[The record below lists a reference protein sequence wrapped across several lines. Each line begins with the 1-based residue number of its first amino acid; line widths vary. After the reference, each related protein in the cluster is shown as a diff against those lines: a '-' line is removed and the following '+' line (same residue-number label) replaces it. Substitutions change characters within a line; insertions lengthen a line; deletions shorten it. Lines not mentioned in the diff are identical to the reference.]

1 MAEIIVKQ
9 GNMTDIKV
17 YPMQDLEK
25 RDYIA
30 IKQDN
35 DTIYLEK
42 SNAVALQ
49 KAINQLK

>member
-1 MAEIIVKQ
+1 MAEIIIPQ
-9 GNMTDIKV
+9 EGMTDISI
-17 YPMQDLEK
+17 YPLKSNEK
-25 RDYIA
+25 NEFIA

-35 DTIYLEK
+35 STIYLEK